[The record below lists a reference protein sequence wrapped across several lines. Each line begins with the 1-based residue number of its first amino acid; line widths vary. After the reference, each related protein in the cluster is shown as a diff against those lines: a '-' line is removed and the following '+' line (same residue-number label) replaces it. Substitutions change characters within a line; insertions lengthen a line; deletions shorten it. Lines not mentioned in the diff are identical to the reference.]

1 MTFARRI
8 LISSSLFHGLN
19 DAATVVVPMVFPI
32 LYGRRFI
39 IRSYSEIGLLSNFG
53 LLSTLLFQVL
63 VVHFSRRA
71 EYRHLLV
78 ASFVG
83 ISLTLFLIPLSSGY
97 LLFFI
102 FYLLFRI
109 FDSFYHTVG
118 MAWVSRTH
126 PHQAIDLAMGIQSGS
141 GMFGVFLAFLSFG
154 YLAQHSDWRLPL
166 RFWGGACFLLG
177 CLSFLLIRGL
187 SIPRDEA
194 GRLDASSWLGTARLI
209 RRHIPGFLFGGASW
223 AVTIYFAPSLFFHK
237 FAVPMARTGLFM
249 AVWIGIGTVT
259 TYLFGSISRRL
270 GRGKAF
276 KVGFAGASLSL
287 LIIGLSPR
295 SGIAALA
302 LFVYGIFLFLIFPS
316 LQSSVGNTCPETR
329 QPQAFSLVSNLQLL
343 AGAVISLL
351 AGFLSDRFGIS
362 SPFIVMGAVGSVAFI
377 LSSLVRRPAG
387 PTGRTSQG

>member
-32 LYGRRFI
+32 LYGQKLI
-39 IRSYSEIGLLSNFG
+39 IRSYSQIGLLSNFG

-63 VVHFSRRA
+63 VVHFSQRT
-71 EYRHLLV
+71 EYRRLLGT
-78 ASFVG
+78 SFAG

-97 LLFFI
+97 FVFFLF
-102 FYLLFRI
+102 YVLFRI

-126 PHQAIDLAMGIQSGS
+126 PHKAIDLAMGIQSGS

-154 YLAQHSDWRLPL
+154 YLAYNSDWQLPL
-166 RFWGGACFLLG
+166 RFWGGACFFLG
-177 CLSFLLIRGL
+177 CLSFLLIKGL
-187 SIPRDEA
+187 SFPREEA
-194 GRLDASSWLGTARLI
+194 VRLGVSSWLGTARLI
-209 RRHIPGFLFGGASW
+209 RKHIPGFLFGGAAW

-237 FAVPMARTGLFM
+237 FALPMARTGLFM

-259 TYLFGSISRRL
+259 TYLFGPISRRF
-270 GRGKAF
+270 GRR
-276 KVGFAGASLSL
+276 KVFQSGFAGASLSL
-287 LIIGLSPR
+287 LVIGLSQR
-295 SGIAALA
+295 SWIAVLG
-302 LFVYGIFLFLIFPS
+302 LFVFGVFLFLIFPS
-316 LQSSVGNTCPETR
+316 LQSFVGNACPDAS

-343 AGAVISLL
+343 GGAVISLL

-362 SPFIVMGAVGSVAFI
+362 SPFIVMGAVGAAAFI
-377 LSSLVRRPAG
+377 LVSLLAKPSAAPVR
-387 PTGRTSQG
+387 